1 MHYSPNNYAL
11 NLDKQLANTFRPS
24 WPYKRNKNKSYKS
37 NYMKLLNR
45 GTSYYSKVLKFE
57 KPDASKISAEAMAS
71 NPILK
76 GFVESREDESPALF
90 HPSARY
96 GH

>member
-11 NLDKQLANTFRPS
+11 NLDRQLATTFRPS

-45 GTSYYSKVLKFE
+45 GTAYYSKVLKFE
-57 KPDASKISAEAMAS
+57 KPDASKISAEALAS
-71 NPILK
+71 NPILT
-76 GFVESREDESPALF
+76 GFIESKEDESPALF